1 MRPSGESASWPTSVC
16 TGIANSVRSPRGV
29 DRAEKNT
36 PASAATSTAAAAPTH
51 HQRTLD
57 GAAVSAGAVS
67 VPDSVLRANAKSR
80 AD

>member
-1 MRPSGESASWPTSVC
+1 
-16 TGIANSVRSPRGV
+16 V
-29 DRAEKNT
+29 DRAEKST